1 MVRPPR
7 FAASKLVEAYDL
19 LMPLYSSFI
28 EGFGA
33 PDLIDAEALL
43 NELRQSRGDLICDM
57 PNGS

>member
-1 MVRPPR
+1 
-7 FAASKLVEAYDL
+7 
-19 LMPLYSSFI
+19 MPLYSSFI

-57 PNGS
+57 PNGSSFQRGERSSSPCGNRTR